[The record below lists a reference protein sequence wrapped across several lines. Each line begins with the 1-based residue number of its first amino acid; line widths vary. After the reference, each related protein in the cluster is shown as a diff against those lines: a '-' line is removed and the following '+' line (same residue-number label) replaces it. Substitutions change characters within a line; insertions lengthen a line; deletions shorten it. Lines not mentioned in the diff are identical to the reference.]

1 MHVNAYTVGP
11 VGNFLHRTVVYV
23 TQSQGAIALDAFQTT
38 FQSASL
44 PQVSPPTQTPLFCI
58 PLPILHFLFVLLYP
72 FPLHFFLPLS
82 LFSLSYFFSS
92 PLFFSLLLP
101 VTDLWEELYC
111 PGYPRVHWA
120 PLQAACHVNVCEWDG
135 NGMLISCAL

>member
-1 MHVNAYTVGP
+1 MHVNACRVGP
-11 VGNFLHRTVVYV
+11 VGYFLHRTVVYV
-23 TQSQGAIALDAFQTT
+23 PRSQGPIALDAFQTT

-44 PQVSPPTQTPLFCI
+44 PQVSPPTQTPLF
-58 PLPILHFLFVLLYP
+58 LYP
-72 FPLHFFLPLS
+72 PAYSTLS
-82 LFSLSYFFSS
+82 LCPALPFSLTPALLLSPSTLSLLFFFSS

-120 PLQAACHVNVCEWDG
+120 PPSGSL
-135 NGMLISCAL
+135 SC